1 MMDQQTTLSENASQ
15 CCQIPPEVQKQLA
28 TIDQSLAYIQQII
41 AAVILN
47 YKALACQR
55 QQLVDATCNGGT
67 PICDYSGIFPL
78 RFAASAVILRASAFF
93 FGLSKQALCTP
104 QADCIATQ
112 STQRNFLASLLVLLA
127 AAIRFYDLNVVEQS
141 LPATETAEVLDEE
154 PAI

>member
-1 MMDQQTTLSENASQ
+1 MAIDESSLPENSFQ
-15 CCQIPPEVQKQLA
+15 CEQFPPEMQEQLA
-28 TIDQSLAYIQQII
+28 VIDESFAFIQQII

-55 QQLVDATCNGGT
+55 QQLVDATCHGGT
-67 PICDYSGIFPL
+67 PVCDYSGIYPL

-104 QADCIATQ
+104 QQDCIAKQ
-112 STQRNFLASLLVLLA
+112 SAQINFLASLMVLLA
-127 AAIRFYDLNVVEQS
+127 AAIRFYDLNAVEQNLS
-141 LPATETAEVLDEE
+141 APEEAETLNEE